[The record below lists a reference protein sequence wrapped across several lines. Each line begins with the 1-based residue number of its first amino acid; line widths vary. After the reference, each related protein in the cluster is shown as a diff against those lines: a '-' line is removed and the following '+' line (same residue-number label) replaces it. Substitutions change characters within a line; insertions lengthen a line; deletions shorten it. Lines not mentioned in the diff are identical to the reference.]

1 MLMSNKKQL
10 FFKFD
15 ILSNPP
21 YLRIFGNNNYKTTWS
36 TYISL
41 IVVAFSFA
49 FVLDSSLRYCR
60 FTNPNIYYWKDSA
73 YEKNLSIKLNE
84 TLLMFK
90 IDDFHKE
97 NIEMKEQLKL
107 NAYLY
112 DFDYN
117 TSYEYIEYELKLEKC
132 ELGINVDIK
141 FEELIKEF
149 KNNHLG
155 KSIHSFYCI
164 NKEDAE
170 KYDLSYNKK
179 EGYNYLYIF
188 LSSNNETYF
197 PPKDL
202 RLSLIMANDFINH
215 TNKINPIKN
224 NYIEAY
230 SSYFDNNIFEI
241 TTFNLDYIEYDSDDG
256 ILFNSINTYHGI
268 RLHGQFQEL
277 YIRKKTDINSIGGVK
292 IQINRNTFDK
302 FERNYTKLQY
312 LLAEMESII
321 TLVYNIGKIVANI
334 IARKKMSLDLS
345 RIILSKKTEID
356 RGEFDLYKK
365 NPSFNEIYGDIE
377 YIRNQKYQ
385 FKRNNSLDK
394 YQSSMKTSFSS
405 RNQEISNNFFR
416 KNSKKDNNSKLNIK
430 KVIKDSIL
438 RNIDINIMNELKMK
452 KITVNSILRSY
463 FCCFKDKKTKL
474 INLCHSIILNE
485 LCIDRIL
492 IRLFK
497 LEKIYDLLS
506 DEDKAKI
513 HFMQI
518 RELEEINS
526 YLKKKFTL
534 STEEKENSKS
544 LDIFPTNDEKE
555 KK

>member
-1 MLMSNKKQL
+1 M
-10 FFKFD
+10 
-15 ILSNPP
+15 
-21 YLRIFGNNNYKTTWS
+21 G
-36 TYISL
+36 
-41 IVVAFSFA
+41 
-49 FVLDSSLRYCR
+49 
-60 FTNPNIYYWKDSA
+60 
-73 YEKNLSIKLNE
+73 
-84 TLLMFK
+84 
-90 IDDFHKE
+90 
-97 NIEMKEQLKL
+97 
-107 NAYLY
+107 
-112 DFDYN
+112 
-117 TSYEYIEYELKLEKC
+117 
-132 ELGINVDIK
+132 
-141 FEELIKEF
+141 
-149 KNNHLG
+149 
-155 KSIHSFYCI
+155 
-164 NKEDAE
+164 
-170 KYDLSYNKK
+170 
-179 EGYNYLYIF
+179 
-188 LSSNNETYF
+188 
-197 PPKDL
+197 
-202 RLSLIMANDFINH
+202 NDFINH
-215 TNKINPIKN
+215 TNKYNPIKN

-241 TTFNLDYIEYDSDDG
+241 TNFNLDYIEYDSDDG
-256 ILFNSINTYHGI
+256 ILFDSINTYHGV
-268 RLHGQFQEL
+268 RLHGQNQEL
-277 YIRKKTDINSIGGVK
+277 YIRKEADLNSIGGVK

-302 FERNYTKLQY
+302 FERNYIKLQY
-312 LLAEMESII
+312 LLSEIESII
-321 TLVYNIGKIVANI
+321 ALTYNIGKILANI

-345 RIILSKKTEID
+345 RIIMSKKTEID
-356 RGEFDLYKK
+356 KGEFDLYKK

-394 YQSSMKTSFSS
+394 YQSSIKTSLSS

-416 KNSKKDNNSKLNIK
+416 KNSYKDSNTKLNIK

-452 KITVNSILRSY
+452 KISVNSILRSY

-506 DEDKAKI
+506 DADKAKI

-526 YLKKKFTL
+526 YLKKKF
-534 STEEKENSKS
+534 SMNTEEKENSKS
-544 LDIFPTNDEKE
+544 LDIFPTND

>member
-1 MLMSNKKQL
+1 MLMSSKKNF

-21 YLRIFGNNNYKTTWS
+21 YLRIFGNYNYKTTWS

-41 IVVAFSFA
+41 IVITFSLA
-49 FVLDSSLRYCR
+49 FVLDSSYRYFR
-60 FTNPNIYYWKDSA
+60 FTNPYIYYWKDSA
-73 YEKNLSIKLNE
+73 YEKNLSINLNE

-90 IDDFHKE
+90 IDDFNKE
-97 NIEMKEQLKL
+97 IMEIKKDLKL

-117 TSYEYIEYELKLEKC
+117 TSYEYTKYELTLEEC
-132 ELGINVDIK
+132 ELGNNVDIK
-141 FEELIKEF
+141 FKELIKEF
-149 KNNHLG
+149 KDNHLG

-164 NKEDAE
+164 NREDAE
-170 KYDLSYNKK
+170 KYTLSYNKK
-179 EGYNYLYIF
+179 EGHNYLYIF
-188 LSSNNETYF
+188 LSSYNESF
-197 PPKDL
+197 IPPKDL
-202 RLSLIMANDFINH
+202 RLSIIIGNDFINH
-215 TNKINPIKN
+215 TNKYNPINN

-230 SSYFDNNIFEI
+230 SSYFDNSIFEI
-241 TTFNLDYIEYDSDDG
+241 TTFNLDYIEYDSDNG
-256 ILFNSINTYHGI
+256 ILFNSIKTYHGI
-268 RLHGQFQEL
+268 RLHGQNQEL
-277 YIRKKTDINSIGGVK
+277 YIRKETDLNSIGGVK

-302 FERNYTKLQY
+302 FERNYIKLQY
-312 LLAEMESII
+312 LLSEIESII
-321 TLVYNIGKIVANI
+321 ALMYNIGKIISNI
-334 IARKKMSLDLS
+334 VARKKMSLDLS
-345 RIILSKKTEID
+345 RIIMNKKTEID
-356 RGEFDLYKK
+356 KGEFDLYKK

-385 FKRNNSLDK
+385 LKRNNSLDK
-394 YQSSMKTSFSS
+394 CQSSIKTSFSS

-416 KNSKKDNNSKLNIK
+416 KNSYKDNTTKENIK

-438 RNIDINIMNELKMK
+438 KNIDINIMNELQMK
-452 KITVNSILRSY
+452 KININSIIRSY

-474 INLCHSIILNE
+474 INLCHRFILNE

-518 RELEEINS
+518 KELEEINS
-526 YLKKKFTL
+526 LLKRKFTMNI
-534 STEEKENSKS
+534 EEKENSKS
-544 LDIFPTNDEKE
+544 LDIFHTNEEKD

>member
-41 IVVAFSFA
+41 IVVTFSLA

-60 FTNPNIYYWKDSA
+60 FSNPNIYYWKDSA
-73 YEKNLSIKLNE
+73 YEKNLSINLNE

-90 IDDFHKE
+90 IDDFYKE
-97 NIEMKEQLKL
+97 NRQIKEQLKL

-117 TSYEYIEYELKLEKC
+117 TSYEYIEYELKLEQC

-170 KYDLSYNKK
+170 KYSLSYNKK
-179 EGYNYLYIF
+179 EGHNYLYIF
-188 LSSNNETYF
+188 LSINNETYF

-202 RLSLIMANDFINH
+202 RLSIIMANDFINH
-215 TNKINPIKN
+215 TNKNNPIKN

-277 YIRKKTDINSIGGVK
+277 YIRKETDINSIGGVK

-302 FERNYTKLQY
+302 FERNYIKLQY
-312 LLAEMESII
+312 LLSEMESII
-321 TLVYNIGKIVANI
+321 ALVYNIGKIVANI

-356 RGEFDLYKK
+356 KGEFDLYKR

-416 KNSKKDNNSKLNIK
+416 KNSIKDNNTKLNIK

-463 FCCFKDKKTKL
+463 FCCFKDKKTKI

-506 DEDKAKI
+506 DADKAKI

>member
-1 MLMSNKKQL
+1 MLMSNKKNL

-41 IVVAFSFA
+41 IVVTFSLAFI
-49 FVLDSSLRYCR
+49 LDSSFRYFR

-84 TLLMFK
+84 TILMFK
-90 IDDFHKE
+90 IDDFYKE
-97 NIEMKEQLKL
+97 NKEIFKQLKL

-117 TSYEYIEYELKLEKC
+117 TSYEYKEYELTLEEC
-132 ELGINVDIK
+132 ELGININIK

-155 KSIHSFYCI
+155 KSIHTFYCI
-164 NKEDAE
+164 NRKDAE
-170 KYDLSYNKK
+170 EYSLSYNKK
-179 EGYNYLYIF
+179 EGHNYLYIF
-188 LSSNNETYF
+188 LSSKNKSYI

-202 RLSLIMANDFINH
+202 RLTIIMGNDFINH
-215 TNKINPIKN
+215 TNKYNPIKN

-241 TTFNLDYIEYDSDDG
+241 TNFNLDYIEYDSDDG
-256 ILFNSINTYHGI
+256 ILFDSINTYHGV
-268 RLHGQFQEL
+268 RLHGQNQEL
-277 YIRKKTDINSIGGVK
+277 YIRKEADLNSIGGVK

-302 FERNYTKLQY
+302 FERNYIKLQY
-312 LLAEMESII
+312 LLSEIESII
-321 TLVYNIGKIVANI
+321 ALTYNIGKILANI

-345 RIILSKKTEID
+345 RIIMSKKTEID
-356 RGEFDLYKK
+356 KGEFDLYKK

-394 YQSSMKTSFSS
+394 YQSSIKTSLSS

-416 KNSKKDNNSKLNIK
+416 KNSYKDSNTKLNIK

-452 KITVNSILRSY
+452 KISVNSILRSY

-506 DEDKAKI
+506 DADKAKI

-526 YLKKKFTL
+526 YLKKKF
-534 STEEKENSKS
+534 SMNTEEKENSKS
-544 LDIFPTNDEKE
+544 LDIFPTND

>member
-1 MLMSNKKQL
+1 MLMSNKKKL

-36 TYISL
+36 TYISI
-41 IVVAFSFA
+41 IVVTFSIAFI
-49 FVLDSSLRYCR
+49 LDSSFRYFR
-60 FTNPNIYYWKDSA
+60 FTNPYIYYWKDSA

-90 IDDFHKE
+90 IDDFSKDS
-97 NIEMKEQLKL
+97 IDIKKQLKL

-117 TSYEYIEYELKLEKC
+117 TSYEYNKYELTLEEC
-132 ELGINVDIK
+132 ELGINIGIK
-141 FEELIKEF
+141 FEELIKDF
-149 KNNHLG
+149 KNYHLG
-155 KSIHSFYCI
+155 KSIHSYYCI
-164 NKEDAE
+164 NRKDAE
-170 KYDLSYNKK
+170 KFSLSYNKRD
-179 EGYNYLYIF
+179 GHNYLYIF
-188 LSSNNETYF
+188 LSSYNESF
-197 PPKDL
+197 IPPKDL
-202 RLSLIMANDFINH
+202 RLLLILGNDFINH
-215 TNKINPIKN
+215 TNKYNPINN

-256 ILFNSINTYHGI
+256 IFFDAINTYHGI
-268 RLHGQFQEL
+268 RLHGQNQEL
-277 YIRKKTDINSIGGVK
+277 YNRKETDLNSIGGVK

-302 FERNYTKLQY
+302 FERNYIKLQY
-312 LLAEMESII
+312 LLSEIESII
-321 TLVYNIGKIVANI
+321 ALMYNIGKIVANI

-345 RIILSKKTEID
+345 RIIMSKKTEID
-356 RGEFDLYKK
+356 KGEFDLYKK
-365 NPSFNEIYGDIE
+365 NPSFNEIFGDIE

-385 FKRNNSLDK
+385 FKRNNSFDK
-394 YQSSMKTSFSS
+394 WQSSMKTSFSS
-405 RNQEISNNFFR
+405 RNHEISNNVFR
-416 KNSKKDNNSKLNIK
+416 KNSYKDNNTKINIK

-438 RNIDINIMNELKMK
+438 RNIDINIMNELKIK
-452 KITVNSILRSY
+452 KINVCSIIRSY
-463 FCCFKDKKTKL
+463 FCCFKDKKAKF

-497 LEKIYDLLS
+497 LEKIYNLLS
-506 DEDKAKI
+506 DADKAKI

-518 RELEEINS
+518 SELEEINS
-526 YLKKKFTL
+526 YLKKKFTIN
-534 STEEKENSKS
+534 TEEKEISKS
-544 LDIFPTNDEKE
+544 IDIFPTNEEKE